1 MLESKSRTG
10 TRQAKDIH
18 NLKSQFSLFVVSQC
32 DFCSRARRFCY
43 TWMTSCKGPILCW
56 GSCAWLRYLCKYSKT
71 ILGYLILCGG
81 QKWRTDTTVENL
93 GNKKL
98 EICSQGSKIAESTR
112 VSPHEVLQSWLI
124 NTVYHLLVKNINGE
138 GRGFELKERGAY

>member
-1 MLESKSRTG
+1 MIK
-10 TRQAKDIH
+10 
-18 NLKSQFSLFVVSQC
+18 
-32 DFCSRARRFCY
+32 
-43 TWMTSCKGPILCW
+43 ILVQIQQ
-56 GSCAWLRYLCKYSKT
+56 T

-112 VSPHEVLQSWLI
+112 ISPHEVLQSWLI